1 MAYVLKENQ
10 RAQILVEGSKMIPF
24 SHAIVD
30 DEGEVIRKHRW
41 SVKEAKWFTENNPH
55 VKVIKLEKPIE
66 VKEDLFELVGEAL
79 Y

>member
-1 MAYVLKENQ
+1 
-10 RAQILVEGSKMIPF
+10 LVEGSRMIPF
-24 SHAIVD
+24 SYAVVD

-55 VKVIKLEKPIE
+55 VKVVKLD
-66 VKEDLFELVGEAL
+66 KEPKQTQPQIQQELFNLVGEAL

>member
-1 MAYVLKENQ
+1 
-10 RAQILVEGSKMIPF
+10 MIPF
-24 SHAIVD
+24 SYAVID

-55 VKVIKLEKPIE
+55 VKVIKLEKEPIQTPIQIQQE
-66 VKEDLFELVGEAL
+66 LFNLVGEAK